1 MSTARPTP
9 YIYSVRYFM
18 ELVLSYLIRNEN
30 DRSAAFDVAFE
41 ITTTSLTWEV
51 HVITIDLDMEIYS
64 KHAIQI

>member
-30 DRSAAFDVAFE
+30 DRSAAFEVAFKL
-41 ITTTSLTWEV
+41 TT
-51 HVITIDLDMEIYS
+51 
-64 KHAIQI
+64 K